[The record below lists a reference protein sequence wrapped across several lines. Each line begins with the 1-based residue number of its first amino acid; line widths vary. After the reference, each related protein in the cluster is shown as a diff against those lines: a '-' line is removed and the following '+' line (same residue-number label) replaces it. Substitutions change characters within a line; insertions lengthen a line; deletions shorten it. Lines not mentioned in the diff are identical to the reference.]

1 MKLIK
6 ITLDNFQGVRHAD
19 FTPDGKSASIYGD
32 NATGK
37 TTVFNA
43 FTWLLFDKASTGA
56 KNFCPK
62 TEGSHGL
69 DHSAEAVIETGDGA
83 RVTLKKVFHEVY
95 KKKRGSQTKEFSG
108 HTTEYYIDGV
118 PTTATEFTT
127 KVNSLVGTEEQ
138 MKMLTMPDYFPQTLG
153 WQDRR
158 KILLEVC
165 GDVSDEDVI
174 ENTSEL
180 KEAGFS
186 KILLMPGDSGRS
198 YTVEE
203 FRKIMTEQKKRL
215 NTQLDSI
222 PERID
227 EAEKAIPDYG
237 DETEDSLAE
246 KRKKATEELKEAQAL
261 ARSDTDDGTVA
272 IYSKISNLNYQL
284 IEARNQHADAE
295 AQKNETVNQQI
306 SASRSRVQAIQAKS
320 DELKR
325 TIQSK
330 QIDLETMERRRDMLL
345 DSYQEIANHKWD
357 DSQAVCPTC
366 HRPFDP
372 DQAEQMKAEFNQTR
386 SEKLTDIRMRGQ
398 ECSADKILALQAEID
413 GAKKEVGELTEQYGA
428 ETENGI
434 ALREKLTAPVPF
446 ETTDEYKTITAK
458 IAELKQEAENRES
471 STHDIL
477 EEKEAAVREKQAA
490 LDALAEIE
498 AKMKTAATQAR
509 RIEELKE
516 KQTGYA
522 QAYDETEFKI
532 HLCEVFT
539 KSKVQML
546 DKRIN
551 SRFKTLRFR
560 LFDEQI
566 NGGIKDCCEVLIPSA
581 DGTLVPYQAA
591 NNAAKINAGLEIIH
605 TLASAWNIWIPVMVD
620 NAEAVTHLTEYPD
633 MQIIRLVV
641 SEKDKKLRMEL
652 DDAA

>member
-1 MKLIK
+1 MKLITL
-6 ITLDNFQGVRHAD
+6 TLDNFQGVTHAEFD
-19 FTPDGKSASIYGD
+19 FSGQSCSIYGD

-56 KNFCPK
+56 KNFSPK
-62 TEGSHGL
+62 TEGTHDL
-69 DHSAEAVIETGDGA
+69 DYVAEALIETDDGA
-83 RVTLKKVFHEVY
+83 QVDLRKVFHEVY

-118 PTTATEFTT
+118 PTTATEFTS

-138 MKMLTMPDYFPQTLG
+138 MQMLTMPDYFPDKLA

-158 KILLEVC
+158 KILLDIC
-165 GDVSDEDVI
+165 GDVSDLDVI
-174 ENTSEL
+174 NHTKEL
-180 KEAGFS
+180 VDAKFEQ
-186 KILLMPGDSGRS
+186 ILQVPGADRR
-198 YTVEE
+198 YTVDE
-203 FRKIMTEQKKRL
+203 FRKIMAEQKKRL
-215 NTQLDSI
+215 NSQLESI

-237 DETEDSLAE
+237 DETEETLAE
-246 KRKKATEELKEAQAL
+246 KRKTATQELKETQAL

-284 IEARNQHADAE
+284 IEARNQHTDAE
-295 AQKNETVNQQI
+295 AQKDEAVNHQI
-306 SASRSRVQAIQAKS
+306 AESRSRVQAIQAKS

-325 TIQSK
+325 AIQSK
-330 QIDLETMERRRDMLL
+330 KIDIETMERRREMLL
-345 DSYQEIANHKWD
+345 ESYKEVAKHKWD

-372 DQAEQMKAEFNQTR
+372 EQAEEMKAEFNR
-386 SEKLTDIRMRGQ
+386 SHSEKLTDINRRGQ
-398 ECSADKILALQAEID
+398 ECSADKIAALQAEID
-413 GAKKEVGELTEQYGA
+413 SMAQQIADLTEQYA
-428 ETENGI
+428 SETENGVS
-434 ALREKLTAPVPF
+434 LREKLTAPVPF
-446 ETTDEYKTITAK
+446 EATNEYKAITAK
-458 IAELKQEAENRES
+458 IAELKQEAESRES
-471 STHDIL
+471 SQHSVL
-477 EEKEAAVREKQAA
+477 AEKEEAVREKQAA
-490 LDALAEIE
+490 LDALTEIE
-498 AKMKTAATQAR
+498 AKMKMAATQAK

-539 KSKVQML
+539 KAKVQML

-551 SRFKTLRFR
+551 SRFRTLRFR

-566 NGGIKDCCEVLIPSA
+566 NGGIKDCCEVLIPSS
-581 DGTLVPYQAA
+581 DGTLVPYATA

-605 TLASAWNIWIPVMVD
+605 TLSTAWNLWIPVMID
-620 NAEAVTHLTEYPD
+620 NAESVTHLMEYPD
-633 MQIIRLVV
+633 MQVIRLVV
-641 SEKDKKLRMEL
+641 SENDKHLRMEH
-652 DDAA
+652 DAA

>member
-1 MKLIK
+1 MKLLNIK
-6 ITLDNFQGVRHAD
+6 LQNFQGVRSAEFD
-19 FTPDGKSASIYGD
+19 FGGKSASIYGD

-43 FTWLLFDKASTGA
+43 FTWLLFDKANTGA
-56 KNFCPK
+56 KNFSPK
-62 TEGSHGL
+62 TEGTHDL
-69 DHSAEAVIETGDGA
+69 DYVAEALIETDDGA
-83 RVTLKKVFHEVY
+83 QVDLRKVFHEVY

-118 PTTATEFTT
+118 PTSATEFSS

-138 MKMLTMPDYFPQTLG
+138 MKMLTMPDYFPQTLS

-165 GDVSDEDVI
+165 GDVSDADVI
-174 ENTSEL
+174 ENTPEL

-186 KILLMPGDSGRS
+186 RMLLMPGDSGQS
-198 YTVEE
+198 YAVED
-203 FRKIMTEQKKRL
+203 FRKIMTEQKKKI
-215 NTQLDSI
+215 NTQLENI

-227 EAEKAIPDYG
+227 EATKAMPDIG
-237 DETEDSLAE
+237 SETKETIAE
-246 KRKKATEELKEAQAL
+246 KRKAAEQELAEAQAL
-261 ARSDTDDGTVA
+261 AKSDTDDGTRA
-272 IYSKISNLNYQL
+272 IYSSISNLKYDL
-284 IEARNQHADAE
+284 IEARNAYADKCSKTNEEVSKKISEAKAE
-295 AQKNETVNQQI
+295 LRSIDDKSTAFRSDIQNKKLKLEAMESRRSILMEEYKET
-306 SASRSRVQAIQAKS
+306 AS
-320 DELKR
+320 
-325 TIQSK
+325 
-330 QIDLETMERRRDMLL
+330 
-345 DSYQEIANHKWD
+345 HKWD

-366 HRPFDP
+366 HRPFEP
-372 DQAEQMKAEFNQTR
+372 DQAEEMRAEFNRKR
-386 SEKLTDIRMRGQ
+386 SEKLTDISKRGQ
-398 ECSADKILALQAEID
+398 ECSKDKIDALKAAID
-413 GAKKEVGELTEQYGA
+413 ADQKELDSLTDRYGALTE
-428 ETENGI
+428 EVMT
-434 ALREKLTAPVPF
+434 LTSQLKTSPAF
-446 ETTDEYKTITAK
+446 ETTEEYKTITEN
-458 IAELKQEAENRES
+458 IEELKQEAEIRENS
-471 STHDIL
+471 AHDIL
-477 EEKEAAVREKQAA
+477 SEKEENVRKKQEALNAIADLEASLKLRNSQAA
-490 LDALAEIE
+490 
-498 AKMKTAATQAR
+498 

-516 KQTGYA
+516 KLAGFSK
-522 QAYDETEFKI
+522 AYDDTEFRI

-551 SRFKTLRFR
+551 SRFRTLRFR

-605 TLASAWNIWIPVMVD
+605 TLAIAWDIWIPVMVD

-652 DDAA
+652 DEAA

>member
-1 MKLIK
+1 MKLLNIK
-6 ITLDNFQGVRHAD
+6 LQNFQGVRSAEFD
-19 FTPDGKSASIYGD
+19 FGGKSASIYGD

-56 KNFCPK
+56 KNFSPK
-62 TEGSHGL
+62 TEGTHDL
-69 DHSAEAVIETGDGA
+69 DYVAEALIETDDGA
-83 RVTLKKVFHEVY
+83 QVDLRKVFHEVY

-118 PTTATEFTT
+118 PTTATEFTS

-174 ENTSEL
+174 ENTPEL
-180 KEAGFS
+180 RDAGFS

-203 FRKIMTEQKKRL
+203 FRKIMAEQKKRL
-215 NTQLDSI
+215 NSQLESI

-237 DETEDSLAE
+237 DETEETLAE
-246 KRKKATEELKEAQAL
+246 KRKTATQELKEAQAL

-284 IEARNQHADAE
+284 IEARNQHTDAE
-295 AQKNETVNQQI
+295 AQKNEAVNHQI
-306 SASRSRVQAIQAKS
+306 AESRSRVQAIQAKS

-325 TIQSK
+325 AIQSK
-330 QIDLETMERRRDMLL
+330 KIDIETMERRREMLL
-345 DSYQEIANHKWD
+345 ESYKEVAKHKWD

-372 DQAEQMKAEFNQTR
+372 EQAEEMKAEFNRSR
-386 SEKLTDIRMRGQ
+386 SEKLTDINRRGQ
-398 ECSADKILALQAEID
+398 ECSADKIAALQAEID
-413 GAKKEVGELTEQYGA
+413 SMAQQIADLTEQYA
-428 ETENGI
+428 SETENGVS
-434 ALREKLTAPVPF
+434 LREKLTAPVPF
-446 ETTDEYKTITAK
+446 ETTDEYKAITAK
-458 IAELKQEAENRES
+458 IAELKQEAESRES
-471 STHDIL
+471 SQHSVL
-477 EEKEAAVREKQAA
+477 AEKEEAVREKQAA
-490 LDALAEIE
+490 LDALTEIE
-498 AKMKTAATQAR
+498 AKMKMAATQAK

-539 KSKVQML
+539 KAKVQML

-551 SRFKTLRFR
+551 SRFRTLRFR

-566 NGGIKDCCEVLIPSA
+566 NGGIKDCCEVLIPSS
-581 DGTLVPYQAA
+581 DGTLVPYATA